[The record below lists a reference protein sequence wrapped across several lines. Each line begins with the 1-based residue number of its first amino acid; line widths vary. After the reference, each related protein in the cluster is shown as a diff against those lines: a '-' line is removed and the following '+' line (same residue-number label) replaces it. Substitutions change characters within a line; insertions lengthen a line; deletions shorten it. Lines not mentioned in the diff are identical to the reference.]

1 MNQTTSSRAV
11 PWTVAVAVLVA
22 SLSCSEAP
30 VAVEYLDAGPSCAS
44 GDGRCS
50 PGCGPLEDS
59 DCTGCGDGTV
69 ATTEACDTSISSGPG
84 ACPSSCPSSLDA
96 CAPSVLRA
104 AGTCEAACVSTP
116 VTSCVGGD
124 GCCPAECTSTND
136 ADCAGC
142 GDGTVATGEACDTG
156 ISSGPGACPSS
167 CSSSVDACAPRVLRN
182 PGTCA
187 AACVPTPITTCIGG
201 DGCCPVGC
209 SLSGGD
215 SDCATDLIDTSGTWA
230 TKIST
235 PGRIKTV
242 STLGI
247 TLVDAAVTI
256 TAWIRDSVSP
266 DGTIVHRICKMT
278 TEGPTMRNTYSQA
291 FFDTLVETTKR
302 GDIRVPIGAS
312 VTIPEHII
320 YSGRDSTS
328 PKPNAIDDP
337 PVGDGD
343 GKAGVTVRSWTQTFD
358 TTLDAYVGLVLLSS
372 TSGVTLTDA
381 NTLTGFTSFS
391 SKGYVFNSSKSL
403 LVGPASTIDQTTD
416 AAQIPFTLVKL
427 DADGSHDCAY
437 VTSHF

>member
-1 MNQTTSSRAV
+1 M
-11 PWTVAVAVLVA
+11 
-22 SLSCSEAP
+22 
-30 VAVEYLDAGPSCAS
+30 AVEPLDGGPSCAS

-50 PGCGPLEDS
+50 PGCGPLGDS
-59 DCTGCGDGTV
+59 DCATCGDGIV
-69 ATTEACDTSISSGPG
+69 ATDETCDTSISSGPG

-96 CAPSVLRA
+96 CAPTVLSA
-104 AGTCEAACVSTP
+104 AGTCAAACVSTP
-116 VTSCVGGD
+116 VSSCVEGD
-124 GCCPAECTSTND
+124 GCCPAGCASSND
-136 ADCAGC
+136 ADCAT
-142 GDGTVATGEACDTG
+142 DNPD
-156 ISSGPGACPSS
+156 PDP
-167 CSSSVDACAPRVLRN
+167 DA
-182 PGTCA
+182 
-187 AACVPTPITTCIGG
+187 
-201 DGCCPVGC
+201 
-209 SLSGGD
+209 
-215 SDCATDLIDTSGTWA
+215 DLVDTSGTWA

-247 TLVDAAVTI
+247 TLVDAPVTI
-256 TAWIRDSVSP
+256 TAWIRDSISP
-266 DGTIVHRICKMT
+266 DGTIVHRVCKMT

-291 FFDTLVETTKR
+291 FFDTLVVTNKR
-302 GDIRVPIGAS
+302 GDVKVRIGAA

-320 YSGRDSTS
+320 YSGQDSTS
-328 PKPNAIDDP
+328 PKPNAIDSP

-358 TTLDAYVGLVLLSS
+358 TTLDAYVGLVLISS

-437 VTSHF
+437 ITSHF